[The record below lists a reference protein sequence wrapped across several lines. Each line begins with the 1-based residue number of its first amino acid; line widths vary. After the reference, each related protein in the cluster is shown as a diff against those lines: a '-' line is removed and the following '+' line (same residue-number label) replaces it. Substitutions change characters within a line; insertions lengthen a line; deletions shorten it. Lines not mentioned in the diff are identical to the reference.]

1 MKTNR
6 NIIGRKGL
14 AALLMLVLLLTLLC
28 STAFADDAEPEGDI
42 IILYTSDVHCG
53 IDEGFG
59 YVGLEQVRKSLT
71 AQGNTVLLVD
81 DGDNFQGEPVGTMT
95 RGEAILELMNK
106 LKYDVV
112 IPGNHDFDYG
122 VDQFLSL
129 VKQAD
134 FPYICC
140 NFTHEG
146 ERVFDPSIILE
157 ANGKRIGFV
166 GVTTP
171 ETLTGSRPANF
182 QNDNGEYIYGFC
194 QDKTGEALYSAVQDA
209 VDDVRKQGVDYVIVL
224 AHLGNSEYSHPWNYA
239 DVISNTTGYEVMLDG
254 HSHDTDQVTMK
265 NKAGEDVIRSACGTK
280 LACVGYCRITPDGD
294 ISCGLYTWN
303 NTESVPE
310 LLSIQNDMSEP
321 VVNATKELDEKLG
334 EVVASTTVAL
344 TINDPTEVDSNGRPI
359 RMIRRAETNLGDLV
373 ADAFRDQSGAD
384 IALIGGGGIRES
396 ISAGDIT
403 LNDILKVN
411 PFGNYLT
418 VIEATGQQI
427 LDALEWGAKVVPT
440 EEGGF
445 MQVSGLSYEVHTALE
460 STCKKDENGMF
471 AGIEGERR
479 VRNVQVNGTPID
491 PDATYSLAGVDYW
504 LIQNGDGYTMFNGD
518 RLLQDRV
525 KLDNQVLIDYIVQTL
540 SGVVGEEYEN
550 PYGEGRIVIVEEEP

>member
-1 MKTNR
+1 MNR
-6 NIIGRKGL
+6 NIIGKRGL
-14 AALLMLVLLLTLLC
+14 ATLLMLVLLLTLLC
-28 STAFADDAEPEGDI
+28 GTANADDAEPNGDI

-59 YVGLEQVRKSLT
+59 YVGLEQIRKSLT
-71 AQGNTVLLVD
+71 EQGNTVLLVD

-95 RGEAILELMNK
+95 RGEAIVELMNK

-140 NFTHEG
+140 NFTYEG

-157 ANGKRIGFV
+157 ANGKRIGVV

-171 ETLTGSRPANF
+171 ETLTGSKPTSF
-182 QNDNGEYIYGFC
+182 QNDNGEFIYGFC
-194 QDKTGEALYSAVQDA
+194 QDKTGEALYAAVQDA
-209 VDDVRKQGVDYVIVL
+209 VDGVREQGVDYVIVL
-224 AHLGNSEYSHPWNYA
+224 AHLGNAEYSHPWNYA

-265 NKAGEDVIRSACGTK
+265 NKAGDDVIRSACGTK

-303 NTESVPE
+303 NAESVPK

-334 EVVASTTVAL
+334 EVVASTAVAL

-504 LIQNGDGYTMFNGD
+504 LTQNGDGYTMFNGD

-540 SGVVGEEYEN
+540 GGVVGEEYEN